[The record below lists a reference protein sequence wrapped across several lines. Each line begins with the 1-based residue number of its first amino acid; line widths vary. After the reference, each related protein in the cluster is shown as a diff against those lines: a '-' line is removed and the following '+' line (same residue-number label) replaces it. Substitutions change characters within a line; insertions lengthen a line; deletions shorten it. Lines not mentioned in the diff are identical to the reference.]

1 MGGILAMPQFL
12 NYMGT
17 PSDFRQGLM
26 TAALIAGE
34 VVGSLLVGFIFA
46 DRFGRRTTIFV
57 SIALYL
63 GGQALLVA
71 AQNQAMFIV
80 GRVING
86 LGAGP
91 WFQTIS
97 LYVSSS
103 LLTIDAPLTDMCV
116 VTRLRSRLLTFGVES
131 LQPSI
136 QALPLV
142 LLWLTGFNTG
152 LWASQATE
160 HGDCALDCNLFQVS

>member
-63 GGQALLVA
+63 VGQALLVA

-80 GRVING
+80 GRAING

-97 LYVSSS
+97 LYV
-103 LLTIDAPLTDMCV
+103 
-116 VTRLRSRLLTFGVES
+116 
-131 LQPSI
+131 
-136 QALPLV
+136 
-142 LLWLTGFNTG
+142 
-152 LWASQATE
+152 
-160 HGDCALDCNLFQVS
+160 